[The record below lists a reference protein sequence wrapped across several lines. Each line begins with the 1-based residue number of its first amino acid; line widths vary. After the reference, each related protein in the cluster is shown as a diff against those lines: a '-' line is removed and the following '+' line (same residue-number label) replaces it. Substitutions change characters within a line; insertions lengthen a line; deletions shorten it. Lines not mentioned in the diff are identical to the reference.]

1 MKSSWH
7 WTTYS
12 VAFGVLVPV
21 KPSLMVDSNIVVIA
35 EDSNRAFTKYEEFH
49 NIFPYMLKGDYCL
62 YTRRRGG
69 YFTDM
74 WHVIKIGGCYK

>member
-7 WTTYS
+7 WTTHS
-12 VAFGVLVPV
+12 VDFGVLVPV
-21 KPSLMVDSNIVVIA
+21 KPLLMEDSNIVI
-35 EDSNRAFTKYEEFH
+35 TKSDEEFH